1 MKFSTKMLLPVLTCG
16 LLLSACGGS
25 GSETVDN
32 AVNDAVDKITPEG
45 GKGGLYVGYFVEDN
59 DGDNGDI
66 DVGATYFDI
75 GKDYASS
82 VYSQMSYQQKACQ
95 NPNNLATE
103 NVSTKTGSIISGIYA
118 GHLDPA
124 AIFDKD
130 ILNHL
135 KFDQLKTNV
144 TAMPFNGKYND
155 GADSWQGQ
163 YSYEVGANFGK
174 KLSSN
179 IDGCAVQYTL
189 GFQGDFHAYPVSY
202 QLGNLNAA
210 LNGIGSTATLTWQ
223 APANTAVLLVSQIDT
238 TKATSRGDGF
248 VANRVY
254 RPTDIPSFTPIATA
268 TATNYVFVVQAFDA
282 QNKLIGFQTVTKT
295 L

>member
-1 MKFSTKMLLPVLTCG
+1 MNYLTKLMLPVMTCG
-16 LLLSACGGS
+16 VLTACGGS

-32 AVNDAVDKITPEG
+32 ALDKITPEG

-59 DGDNGDI
+59 DGDTGDM

-95 NPNNLATE
+95 NPNTLATT
-103 NVSTKTGSIISGIYA
+103 NVSTKTGSIISGMYS

-135 KFDQLKTNV
+135 KFDELKTNV

-155 GADSWQGQ
+155 NNASWSGQ

-189 GFQGDFHAYPVSY
+189 GYQGDFHVYPLTY
-202 QLGNLNAA
+202 QLGSLNAS
-210 LNGIGSTATLTWQ
+210 LNGIGSTATLAWQ
-223 APANTAVLLVSQIDT
+223 APANTAFMLVSQLDVNQA
-238 TKATSRGDGF
+238 KSRGNGF

-254 RPTDIPSFTPIATA
+254 RPTDSLNFAPIMSQTA
-268 TATNYVFVVQAFDA
+268 TEYAFVIQAFDSKN
-282 QNKLIGFQTVTKT
+282 QLIAMQTLNRT

>member
-1 MKFSTKMLLPVLTCG
+1 MTISKKFLLPVLASG

-32 AVNDAVDKITPEG
+32 ALDKITPEG

-59 DGDNGDI
+59 DNDSRDI

-75 GKDYASS
+75 GKDYGSS
-82 VYSQMSYQQKACQ
+82 VYSQMSYQQQACQ
-95 NPNNLATE
+95 NPNTLAST
-103 NVSTKTGSIISGIYA
+103 NVSTKTGTIISGLYS

-124 AIFDKD
+124 KIFDKD

-135 KFDQLKTNV
+135 KFDELKTNV
-144 TAMPFNGKYND
+144 TAMPFNGKYRDN
-155 GADSWQGQ
+155 GSWQGE
-163 YSYEVGANFGK
+163 YSYEVGIDFGR

-179 IDGCAVQYTL
+179 IDGCNVQYTL
-189 GFQGDFHAYPVSY
+189 GNQGDFHVYPLTY
-202 QLGNLNAA
+202 QVGTLNAS

-223 APANTAVLLVSQIDT
+223 APANTAVMLVSQIDVNQ
-238 TKATSRGDGF
+238 ATSRGNGF

-254 RPTDIPSFTPIATA
+254 RPTDNLSFTPLINNTA
-268 TATNYVFVVQAFDA
+268 NQYVFVVQAFDS
-282 QNKLIGFQTVTKT
+282 QNKLIGFGTVEKT

>member
-1 MKFSTKMLLPVLTCG
+1 MTISKKLALPLVSLIGSAMLLT
-16 LLLSACGGS
+16 ACGGS

-32 AVNDAVDKITPEG
+32 AVDKITPEG

-59 DGDNGDI
+59 DGDTSDV

-95 NPNNLATE
+95 NSNNLATE
-103 NVSTKTGSIISGIYA
+103 NLSTKTDRIISGVYS
-118 GHLDPA
+118 GTLDAA

-155 GADSWQGQ
+155 NADRWEGQ
-163 YSYEVGANFGK
+163 YTYEMGINFGK

-189 GFQGDFHAYPVSY
+189 GNQGDFHVYPLTY
-202 QLGNLNAA
+202 QLGSVNAS

-223 APANTAVLLVSQIDT
+223 APANTALMLVSQLNQSQ
-238 TKATSRGDGF
+238 ATSRGNGF
-248 VANRVY
+248 VQNRVY
-254 RPTDIPSFTPIATA
+254 KAGDTLSYVPVMSSTA
-268 TATNYVFVVQAFDA
+268 AEYVFVVQAFDT
-282 QNKLIGFQTVTKT
+282 QNKLIGFQTLNKT

>member
-1 MKFSTKMLLPVLTCG
+1 MTISTKFLVPVLASG

-32 AVNDAVDKITPEG
+32 ALDKVTPEG

-59 DGDNGDI
+59 DGDASDVDI
-66 DVGATYFDI
+66 GGAYFDI

-95 NPNNLATE
+95 NPNTLQTSQAT
-103 NVSTKTGSIISGIYA
+103 TKVGTIISGLYS

-144 TAMPFNGKYND
+144 SAMPFNGKYED
-155 GADSWQGQ
+155 GNKRWSGQ
-163 YSYEVGANFGK
+163 YSYELGLDFGK

-179 IDGCAVQYTL
+179 IDGCAIQYTL
-189 GFQGDFHAYPVSY
+189 GNKGDFHVYPLNY
-202 QLGNLNAA
+202 QLGQLNTA
-210 LNGIGSTATLTWQ
+210 LNGSGSTTTLTWQ
-223 APANTAVLLVSQIDT
+223 APANTALVLISQIDT
-238 TKATSRGDGF
+238 AQATNRGDGY
-248 VANRVY
+248 VRTQVY
-254 RPTDIPSFTPIATA
+254 KVGEKSSFSPVIKSNMAQYA
-268 TATNYVFVVQAFDA
+268 FVVQAFDA
-282 QNKLIGFQTVTKT
+282 NNQLIGYQSISRT